1 MKLKIQL
8 YILSL
13 WLLFILLFI
22 NKVKVPLCFS
32 DCEFIGWKKLFLD
45 NIIPTISII
54 IVVLGFIFYFRFK
67 YIVSGN
73 KSLPEKVTNIE
84 NINWEH
90 LTFLVTYVIPL
101 LSFDLDFNLDE
112 DRNSLMFFL
121 VLIIIGL
128 IYVKT
133 NMFYTNP
140 TLAILGYHIYKI
152 STTKRNNVI
161 FISRDVISENDWIE
175 HKLLSDNIYI
185 ANKSKPNESTRT

>member
-22 NKVKVPLCFS
+22 NKVKVPLCLS
-32 DCEFIGWKKLFLD
+32 DCEFIGWKELFLD
-45 NIIPTISII
+45 NIIPTISF
-54 IVVLGFIFYFRFK
+54 VVVILGFVFYFRFK

-73 KSLPEKVTNIE
+73 KSLPEKVTEIE

-101 LSFDLDFNLDE
+101 LSFDLDFNLDK

-152 STTKRNNVI
+152 STTNRNNAI
-161 FISRDVISENDWIE
+161 FISRDVILENDWIE

-185 ANKSKPNESTRT
+185 ANKSKTNESTRT

>member
-22 NKVKVPLCFS
+22 NKVKIPLCFS
-32 DCEFIGWKKLFLD
+32 DCDFIGCKKLFLD
-45 NIIPTISII
+45 NIIPTISL
-54 IVVLGFIFYFRFK
+54 VVVILGFIFYFRFK

-73 KSLPEKVTNIE
+73 KSLPEKVTEIE

-152 STTKRNNVI
+152 STTKRNNAI
-161 FISRDVISENDWIE
+161 FISKDVISESDWIE
-175 HKLLSDNIYI
+175 HKLLSDNIFI
-185 ANKSKPNESTRT
+185 ANKSKTNESTRT

>member
-22 NKVKVPLCFS
+22 NKIKVPLCFS
-32 DCEFIGWKKLFLD
+32 GCEFIGWKKLFSV
-45 NIIPTISII
+45 NIIPTISIVF
-54 IVVLGFIFYFRFK
+54 VVLGFIFYFRFK

-73 KSLPEKVTNIE
+73 KSLPEKVTYIE

-101 LSFDLDFNLDE
+101 LSFDLDFNLDK

>member
-22 NKVKVPLCFS
+22 NKVKIPLCFS
-32 DCEFIGWKKLFLD
+32 DCKFIGWKNLFLD
-45 NIIPTISII
+45 NIIPTISIV
-54 IVVLGFIFYFRFK
+54 IVLLGFIFYFRFK

-161 FISRDVISENDWIE
+161 FISKDVISEDDWIE

-185 ANKSKPNESTRT
+185 ANKSKKNESRRT